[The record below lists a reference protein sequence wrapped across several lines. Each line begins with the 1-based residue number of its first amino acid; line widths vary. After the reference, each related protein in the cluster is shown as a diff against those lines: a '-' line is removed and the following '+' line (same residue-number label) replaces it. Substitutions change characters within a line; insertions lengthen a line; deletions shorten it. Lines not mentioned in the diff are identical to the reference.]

1 MQYMNPDLNIS
12 KNGEDGAT
20 FVHVSSVSSPRITG
34 DFQILWEGTDPTMSE
49 GYLIDV
55 YEDTVVLYGVDFV
68 NNRILAYAVYEYE
81 K

>member
-1 MQYMNPDLNIS
+1 MQTLNPNLNIS

-34 DFQILWEGTDPTMSE
+34 DYQVLWEGTDPTMSE
-49 GYLIDV
+49 GYLIEV
-55 YEDTVVLYGVDFV
+55 YEDTILLMGVDFV
-68 NNRILAYAVYEYE
+68 NGKILAYATYEAD